1 MSFKSNSNRKLRKAT
16 NRFLCYPSASNF
28 ARFSYY
34 GSSHSRRKKKRH

>member
-1 MSFKSNSNRKLRKAT
+1 MSFKINSNRKIWKAT
-16 NRFLCYPSASNF
+16 NRFLRYPSASNF

>member
-16 NRFLCYPSASNF
+16 NRFLRYPSASSF
-28 ARFSYY
+28 ARFTYY